1 MNILKKN
8 TYKLTKAGLS
18 MHKTFGKTSYIFHYG
33 SVCYKWIYTKTVM

>member
-18 MHKTFGKTSYIFHYG
+18 MHKTFGKTSYIFTMDLFVING
-33 SVCYKWIYTKTVM
+33 SIQRL